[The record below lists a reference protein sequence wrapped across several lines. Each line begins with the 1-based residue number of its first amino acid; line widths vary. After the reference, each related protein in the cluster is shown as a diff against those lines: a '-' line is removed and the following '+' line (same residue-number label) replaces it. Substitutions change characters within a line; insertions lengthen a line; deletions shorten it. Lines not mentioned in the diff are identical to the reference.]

1 MTAEFF
7 RVGRI
12 GTSSE
17 QLLVNA
23 LVAARSPAQF
33 EQHHTSDS
41 LAVAVDRPSRSADR
55 ITGVVFE
62 VPHHQTRNL
71 FSATR
76 ASESARQWLSI
87 TNPGISLPTTN
98 RHKRRH
104 LPASGQPIRAL
115 SYLPVAGHHELR
127 ELAAS
132 GQPVPSVPITT
143 PLKISAQVRLAE
155 CKALSACW
163 LPGM

>member
-33 EQHHTSDS
+33 EQHHASDS
-41 LAVAVDRPSRSADR
+41 LAVVVNPPGRSADR

-62 VPHHQTRNL
+62 VLDVRHRRHMAVMLALPARHRHFLHHQTRNL
-71 FSATR
+71 FAATR
-76 ASESARQWLSI
+76 ASGSARQWLSI

-98 RHKRRH
+98 DTS
-104 LPASGQPIRAL
+104 LVL
-115 SYLPVAGHHELR
+115 CMPVV
-127 ELAAS
+127 S
-132 GQPVPSVPITT
+132 
-143 PLKISAQVRLAE
+143 
-155 CKALSACW
+155 
-163 LPGM
+163 